1 MPRTDTEFKKRV
13 YDVVAQIPKGRVMT
27 YGQIAALA
35 GAAWAAW
42 EVGQIAHT
50 GSSTL
55 PWQRVV
61 NKNGGLARGYPGG
74 FEGHKKQLE
83 AEGIEVNSEYKL
95 DIEKLLWQPP
105 NKNQASL
112 L

>member
-1 MPRTDTEFKKRV
+1 MARVDSEFAQRV
-13 YDVVAQIPKGRVMT
+13 YDLVAQIPKGKVMT
-27 YGQIAALA
+27 YGQVAAHC

-50 GSSTL
+50 GPAGL

-61 NKNGGLARGYPGG
+61 NKQGGLAAGWPAGG
-74 FEGHKKQLE
+74 RAAH
-83 AEGIEVNSEYKL
+83 AERLRADGVEVSDDYTIDVKS
-95 DIEKLLWQPP
+95 LLWDPTQT
-105 NKNQASL
+105 NL

>member
-1 MPRTDTEFKKRV
+1 MARVDAEFTQRV
-13 YDVVAQIPKGRVMT
+13 YDLVAQIPKGKVMT
-27 YGQIAALA
+27 YGQIAALC

-50 GSSTL
+50 GPTGL

-61 NKNGGLARGYPGG
+61 NKQGGLAAGWPGG
-74 FEGHKKQLE
+74 GRDAHRALLE
-83 AEGIEVNSEYKL
+83 ADGVEVSDDYKVDVGL
-95 DIEKLLWQPP
+95 LLWNPSQTT
-105 NKNQASL
+105 L

>member
-1 MPRTDTEFKKRV
+1 MTRVDSEFKDRV
-13 YDVVAQIPKGRVMT
+13 YELVAQIPKGRVMS
-27 YGQIAALA
+27 YGQVAAVA

-50 GSSTL
+50 GPDDL

-61 NKNGGLARGYPGG
+61 NKSGGLARGYPGG
-74 FEGHKKQLE
+74 FEGHKQVLE
-83 AEGIEVNSEYKL
+83 AEGIEVDDDYKVNIKEL
-95 DIEKLLWQPP
+95 IWNPP
-105 NKNQASL
+105 NPNQNSL

>member
-1 MPRTDTEFKKRV
+1 MSRVDADFAKRV
-13 YDVVAQIPKGRVMT
+13 YELVAQIPEGRVMT
-27 YGQIAALA
+27 YGQVAALC

-50 GSSTL
+50 GPTGL

-61 NKNGGLARGYPGG
+61 NKQGGLAAGWPGG
-74 FEGHKKQLE
+74 GRE
-83 AEGIEVNSEYKL
+83 AHAARLRADGVEVS
-95 DIEKLLWQPP
+95 DDFTVDVGKLLWNPSQTT
-105 NKNQASL
+105 L

>member
-1 MPRTDTEFKKRV
+1 MPRVDAAFKERV
-13 YDVVAQIPKGRVMT
+13 YELVAQIPKGRVMT
-27 YGQIAALA
+27 YGQVAALC

-50 GSSTL
+50 GPEGL

-61 NKNGGLARGYPGG
+61 NKQGGLAAGWPGG
-74 FEGHKKQLE
+74 GRAAHAARLR
-83 AEGIEVNSEYKL
+83 ADGVEVSDEYTVN
-95 DIEKLLWQPP
+95 IGTLLWNPH
-105 NKNQASL
+105 QATL

>member
-1 MPRTDTEFKKRV
+1 MSRVDSEFKYRV
-13 YDVVAQIPKGRVMT
+13 YEVVAKIPKGRVMS
-27 YGQIAALA
+27 YGQVAALA

-50 GSSTL
+50 GPDDL

-61 NKNGGLARGYPGG
+61 NKSGGLARGYPGG
-74 FEGHKKQLE
+74 MEGHKRVLE
-83 AEGIEVNSEYKL
+83 AEGIAVDQDYKVNIKELIWY
-95 DIEKLLWQPP
+95 PP
-105 NKNQASL
+105 NPNQNSL

>member
-1 MPRTDTEFKKRV
+1 MKRV
-13 YDVVAQIPKGRVMT
+13 DADFKTKVYEIVAQIPEGKVAT
-27 YGQIAALA
+27 YGQVAALA

-50 GSSTL
+50 GPSNL

-61 NKNGGLARGYPGG
+61 NKSGGLARGYPGG
-74 FEGHKKQLE
+74 FEGHKADLV
-83 AEGIEVNSEYKL
+83 AEGIDVNEDYRV
-95 DIEKLLWQPP
+95 DIGKLLWRPP
-105 NKNQASL
+105 NPSQNSL

>member
-1 MPRTDTEFKKRV
+1 MPRVDAEFKQRV
-13 YDVVAQIPKGRVMT
+13 YDLVAQIPKGKVMT
-27 YGQIAALA
+27 YGQIAALC

-50 GSSTL
+50 GPVNL

-61 NKNGGLARGYPGG
+61 NKQGGLAAGWPNGG
-74 FEGHKKQLE
+74 RAAHRAQLE
-83 AEGIEVNSEYKL
+83 AEGVSVADDYTV
-95 DIEKLLWQPP
+95 DVGMLLWNPDQTT
-105 NKNQASL
+105 L

>member
-1 MPRTDTEFKKRV
+1 MSRVDAEFKDRI
-13 YDVVAQIPKGRVMT
+13 YDIVSHIPRGKVAT
-27 YGQIAALA
+27 YGQVAAMA

-50 GSSTL
+50 GPSDL

-61 NKNGGLARGYPGG
+61 NKQGGLARGYPGG
-74 FEGHKKQLE
+74 FEGHKQVLE
-83 AEGIEVNSEYKL
+83 AEGIEVDDEYRV
-95 DIEKLLWQPP
+95 DIKELLWQPP
-105 NKNQASL
+105 HPNQNSL

>member
-1 MPRTDTEFKKRV
+1 MPRVDADFNKRV
-13 YDVVAQIPKGRVMT
+13 YELVAQIPKGRLMT
-27 YGQIAALA
+27 YGQIAALC

-50 GSSTL
+50 GPSDL

-61 NKNGGLARGYPGG
+61 NKQGGLAAGWPGG
-74 FEGHKKQLE
+74 GREAHAALLR
-83 AEGIEVNSEYKL
+83 AEGLEVSEDYKV
-95 DIEKLLWQPP
+95 DIGKLLWNPSQTT
-105 NKNQASL
+105 L

>member
-1 MPRTDTEFKKRV
+1 MSRIDEGFKQRV
-13 YDVVAQIPKGRVMT
+13 YELVAQIPKGRVMT
-27 YGQIAALA
+27 YGQIAALC

-50 GSSTL
+50 GPSDL

-61 NKNGGLARGYPGG
+61 NKQGGLAAGWPGG
-74 FEGHKKQLE
+74 GRAAHAEVLR
-83 AEGIEVNSEYKL
+83 AEGVAISEDYRIDL
-95 DIEKLLWQPP
+95 GKLLWQP
-105 NKNQASL
+105 NQTNL

>member
-1 MPRTDTEFKKRV
+1 MTRIDSEFKSRV
-13 YDVVAQIPKGRVMT
+13 YQIVEQIPKGKVVT
-27 YGQIAALA
+27 YGQVAAMA

-50 GSSTL
+50 GPADL

-61 NKNGGLARGYPGG
+61 NKSGGLARGYPGG
-74 FEGHKKQLE
+74 LEGHKMALE
-83 AEGIEVNSEYKL
+83 AEGLEVDADYKVKI
-95 DIEKLLWQPP
+95 DELLWQPP
-105 NKNQASL
+105 HKDQSSL